1 MLGQTSNYD
10 GGMKENALD
19 GEELL
24 GGEGVVVKIDGCK
37 IGKWKYIRGRLAE
50 GVWVLGL
57 V

>member
-1 MLGQTSNYD
+1 MVGQTINYD
-10 GGMKENALD
+10 ERMKENTLD

-24 GGEGVVVKIDGCK
+24 GGEGVVVEIDGCK

-50 GVWVLGL
+50 GVWLLGL

>member
-10 GGMKENALD
+10 ERMKENTLD

-24 GGEGVVVKIDGCK
+24 GGGVVVKIDGCK
-37 IGKWKYIRGRLAE
+37 IRKWKYIRGRLAE